1 MGEKSNKK
9 YIFIVTLKEESW
21 HYQDSVKL
29 PKGQKLMKQRSE
41 CVKIHT
47 YGQLILFFL
56 NKGAKVIQWEKNS

>member
-29 PKGQKLMKQRSE
+29 PKGKTETNETEIRVCKN
-41 CVKIHT
+41 T
-47 YGQLILFFL
+47 YIWSTDFIFS
-56 NKGAKVIQWEKNS
+56 K